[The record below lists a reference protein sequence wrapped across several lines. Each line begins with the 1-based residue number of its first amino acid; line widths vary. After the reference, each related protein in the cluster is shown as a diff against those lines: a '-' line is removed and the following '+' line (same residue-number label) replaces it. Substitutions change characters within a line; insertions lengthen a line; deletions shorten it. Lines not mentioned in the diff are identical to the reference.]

1 MVSPHA
7 RFVSSLDG
15 DETHRGK
22 QKLSS
27 VIAIRRR
34 ITLSPPRKKTAAK
47 TAKRVFDSTVADRL
61 SRFLGRELL
70 NATKRRSPEIQN
82 KTWLSQAVNEIAPQA
97 V

>member
-7 RFVSSLDG
+7 RFVSSQDG

-34 ITLSPPRKKTAAK
+34 ITLSPPRKKNSSQNRK
-47 TAKRVFDSTVADRL
+47 TGV
-61 SRFLGRELL
+61 
-70 NATKRRSPEIQN
+70 
-82 KTWLSQAVNEIAPQA
+82 
-97 V
+97 